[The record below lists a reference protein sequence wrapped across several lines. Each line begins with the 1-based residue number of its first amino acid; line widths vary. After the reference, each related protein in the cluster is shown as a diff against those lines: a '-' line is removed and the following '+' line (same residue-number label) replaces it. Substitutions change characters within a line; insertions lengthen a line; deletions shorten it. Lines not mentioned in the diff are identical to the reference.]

1 MYSVLY
7 GKSIIPSR
15 KWTGRNCIMGK
26 RKHSSFNCQKKWEYA
41 LQSSSPVFILA
52 YLNIFVG
59 KKRQKKSFL
68 IPVKFTMCLA
78 FSTTPS
84 QLGFLTSSVGQW
96 ALPEVD
102 MWLVTWSM
110 PTPRSHLVEFRGL
123 ISSSCCVMWTDW
135 FTVHESL
142 SSISVNLLVKCMMI
156 ALRVRL

>member
-1 MYSVLY
+1 MVNQLFPA
-7 GKSIIPSR
+7 GNELAEIALWVKENTPPLIAR
-15 KWTGRNCIMGK
+15 RNGNMHYK
-26 RKHSSFNCQKKWEYA
+26 AA
-41 LQSSSPVFILA
+41 LLCFILA

-110 PTPRSHLVEFRGL
+110 PTARSHLVEFRGL